1 VFTDNGKN
9 EGGFCGNIILGGARL
24 GEFCIIASFSAT

>member
-1 VFTDNGKN
+1 VFTDKGIN
-9 EGGFCGNIILGGARL
+9 EGGFFGNIIVGGARL

>member
-1 VFTDNGKN
+1 VFTDKGIN
-9 EGGFCGNIILGGARL
+9 EGGFCGNIVLGGARL